1 MKSDAFPI
9 EHLHALLADRALQGA
24 DAAEEA
30 GINCLLQHYPEL
42 DAESFDRAAAAL
54 DLALSG
60 TSDEPIPAALMNRL
74 EEQAAAF
81 GIAPLSPDPERIVEP
96 VPSPTATPKASA
108 SAGILAWT
116 GWLVAAVVLLF
127 AVLPSSSS
135 KLTVNQLRE
144 RGALVTQGKPTKAGK
159 PEMAGEFI
167 FDKATQQGYMKL
179 TGFDVNDP
187 KKNQYQL
194 WIFDEK
200 KFTKDTPID
209 GGVFDINKNGEAL
222 IPIKPNIKVGDP
234 TLFAI
239 TVEEPGGVMQSKREK
254 LIFAGQVDVNP

>member
-1 MKSDAFPI
+1 MKSDAFPM

-54 DLALSG
+54 DLALSASG
-60 TSDEPIPAALMNRL
+60 DEPIPAALMNRL
-74 EEQAAAF
+74 EVQAAAF

-96 VPSPTATPKASA
+96 APSPTGPPRAFA

-116 GWLVAAVVLLF
+116 GWVVAAVAFLF
-127 AVLPSSSS
+127 AVLPTTSN

-144 RGALVTQGKPTKAGK
+144 RGAIVAQGKPGPHGT
-159 PEMAGEFI
+159 PQLSGEFI
-167 FDKATQQGYMKL
+167 FDNATQQGFMKL
-179 TGFDVNDP
+179 AGFDANDP

-194 WIFDEK
+194 WIFDER
-200 KFTKDTPID
+200 KFTEKTPID
-209 GGVFDINKNGEAL
+209 GGVFDVTSNKEVL
-222 IPIKPNIKVGDP
+222 IPIKPNIKVGKP

-239 TVEEPGGVMQSKREK
+239 TIEEPGGVIVSDRNP
-254 LIFAGQVDVNP
+254 LIFVGQVNANP

>member
-54 DLALSG
+54 DLALSTG
-60 TSDEPIPAALMNRL
+60 RDEPIPTTLMSRL
-74 EEQAAAF
+74 EVQGAAF
-81 GIAPLSPDPERIVEP
+81 AIAPLAPNPERIVEP
-96 VPSPTATPKASA
+96 TPAPAAPPGTFA

-116 GWLVAAVVLLF
+116 GWLVAAVVFLF
-127 AVLPSSSS
+127 AVLPSTAG
-135 KLTVNQLRE
+135 KLTVNQLKE
-144 RGALVTQGKPTKAGK
+144 RGATVAQGKPTKDGK
-159 PEMAGEFI
+159 PQMAGEFI
-167 FDKATQQGYMKL
+167 FDKSTQQGFMKL
-179 TGFDVNDP
+179 TGFAMNDP

-209 GGVFDINKNGEAL
+209 GGVFDINKDGEVL

-254 LIFAGQVDVNP
+254 LIFIGPVAANP

>member
-1 MKSDAFPI
+1 MKSDAFPL

-60 TSDEPIPAALMNRL
+60 ASEEPIPAALMNRL
-74 EEQAAAF
+74 EVQAAAF
-81 GIAPLSPDPERIVEP
+81 GIAPLSPDPEKIVEP
-96 VPSPTATPKASA
+96 APSPTATPSPRA

-116 GWLVAAVVLLF
+116 GWLVAAVVFLF
-127 AVLPSSSS
+127 AVLPSTAG
-135 KLTVNQLRE
+135 KLTVNQLRD
-144 RGALVTQGKPTKAGK
+144 RGALVAQGKPGPQGT
-159 PEMAGEFI
+159 PNLSGEFI
-167 FDKATQQGYMKL
+167 FDKATQQGFMKL
-179 TGFDVNDP
+179 TGFPVNDP
-187 KKNQYQL
+187 KKSQYQL

-200 KFTKDTPID
+200 KFTKETPID
-209 GGVFDINKNGEAL
+209 GGVFDVNKSGEVL
-222 IPIKPNIKVGDP
+222 IPITPNIKVGDP
-234 TLFAI
+234 ALFAI

-254 LIFAGQVDVNP
+254 LIFVGPVEASR